1 MRGLLLSAAALLVA
15 IACTSADRPSVQ
27 ADPVALPTP
36 LRSFDASVGTT
47 IGELQAAVTRVGSR
61 LVAPTGPYRP
71 SEPQSLL
78 MVPRVVMR
86 ADLADADDGY
96 VIIYDAADPGAA
108 QELALELATYLGS
121 GFGRSNFSG
130 DTQFSV
136 AVAGDTI
143 VFTSWSRSR
152 ASDAERSEAIFD
164 AVAAIGEPV
173 EVAR

>member
-1 MRGLLLSAAALLVA
+1 MAGVVLVA
-15 IACTSADRPSVQ
+15 LACTSPDRPSVQ
-27 ADPVALPTP
+27 ADPIALPTP
-36 LRSFDASVGTT
+36 LRSFDASVGTAV
-47 IGELQAAVTRVGSR
+47 GELQTAVTRAGSR
-61 LVAPTGPYRP
+61 LVVPTSAYRP

-86 ADLADADDGY
+86 ADLAAADEGY
-96 VIIYDAADPGAA
+96 VLIYDAVDHDAA

-121 GFGRSNFSG
+121 GFGQSNFSG

-152 ASDAERSEAIFD
+152 ASDAEQAEAIFD
-164 AVAAIGEPV
+164 AIATVGEPV
-173 EVAR
+173 EIGT